1 MCEVLDKEIIVRQR
15 ILSPFKHYVDIYRVN
30 DENKNKLRDNYNQK
44 ININNIKLNQ
54 SPKISSLKNNY
65 NENMNE
71 YNSTP
76 KTKKDLELRKLL
88 NVSNLKKI
96 GHVSTKFFNI
106 KGFFGF
112 PLLRLYIDNK
122 LTDWSARG
130 KLKFTWSKIRSHRYK
145 IKCNDSIY
153 RISQV
158 KTGMLFNMAK
168 NSLGMDAFGMQFDIY
183 KLKEGVP
190 DKNQNENNK
199 DFIRLCR
206 VVVKKNV
213 SLPNVITRF
222 IFMKNN
228 KRLPITLKRISRPL
242 KTTVADAFR
251 SKYYINNDI
260 KITNIHT
267 EVLLFIS
274 YIYTKLE
281 VQGISSMFKLF
292 SYV

>member
-1 MCEVLDKEIIVRQR
+1 MCDVLNKEIIVRQR
-15 ILSPFKHYVDIYRVN
+15 ILSPFKHFVDIYNVDN
-30 DENKNKLRDNYNQK
+30 DNKNKLKDNYNQK
-44 ININNIKLNQ
+44 ININNIKLIE
-54 SPKISSLKNNY
+54 SPKISNLKNNY

-71 YNSTP
+71 YNSSS
-76 KTKKDLELRKLL
+76 KTKKDLALRKLL
-88 NVSNLKKI
+88 NLTGLKKI

-106 KGFFGF
+106 KGFVGF
-112 PLLRLYIDNK
+112 PLLRLYHNKK

-130 KLKFTWSKIRSHRYK
+130 KLKFTWSKIRAHRYK
-145 IKCNDSIY
+145 IKCNDFTY
-153 RISQV
+153 RIAQV

-183 KLKEGVP
+183 KLKDGIP
-190 DKNQNENNK
+190 DKNQNENSD
-199 DFIRLCR
+199 DFTRLCR

-242 KTTVADAFR
+242 KTTIADAFR
-251 SKYYINNDI
+251 SKYYINNDS
-260 KITNIHT
+260 NIHT

-274 YIYTKLE
+274 YIYTILE
-281 VQGISSMFKLF
+281 VQGISGMLKLYSAF
-292 SYV
+292 